1 MASSMDSN
9 HPFIETL
16 GITSEEYVREQAFV
30 TDGTLTVG
38 RNANASLTLGTDSL
52 IVLGEF
58 QKAGVQEILQ
68 SLY

>member
-9 HPFIETL
+9 HPFIDTM
-16 GITSEEYVREQAFV
+16 GITSDEYVREQAFV

-38 RNANASLTLGTDSL
+38 RNASLTLGTDSL

-58 QKAGVQEILQ
+58 GGSPFERVEVIVLI
-68 SLY
+68 